1 MSRSG
6 SVSSFFGNL
15 LKSFR
20 SEPEGEETLRD
31 TIGLGDSVIDNM
43 YDADWNSTGE
53 TSKSCKANRGR
64 SQERGPERKKKAKPQ
79 RPKSAPVLDV
89 SRIVLQPRG
98 ADTPDFG
105 TPQQSSETPTRRS
118 SNIIMSNEPTKLSVV
133 DQITCQ
139 PCGGLGSFLAELAK
153 DKATSKTRENIQKSE
168 IYRSDASTV
177 ATSGSSNDGSE
188 SSRSGGSN
196 QKSDMEEEVA
206 WRTDVSI
213 GGTLLNITSCSPG
226 ENSRERPHVPL
237 LDFSKLKP
245 PEKWQNNRPQTAP
258 PVRTASKALVPQFWE
273 TGTSAVTKALA
284 PKSWES
290 GSSAG
295 SSDTDIDLHLQ
306 RLQLST
312 DAAWKH
318 LKGGPTRCL
327 PDMAGCSLPEVA
339 DDYFDIPSQK
349 VESSGGSTFRSFPIE
364 DDYFEPPAS
373 QQDHQESATST
384 TCNDATAAKQD
395 AWSALLEV
403 AL

>member
-31 TIGLGDSVIDNM
+31 TLGLGDSVIDTM

-64 SQERGPERKKKAKPQ
+64 SEERGPERKKKAKPQ

-139 PCGGLGSFLAELAK
+139 PCGGLGSFLAEVAK
-153 DKATSKTRENIQKSE
+153 GKTASKTRENIRKSE

-177 ATSGSSNDGSE
+177 ATSGSSNDGSD

-206 WRTDVSI
+206 WRTDDSI
-213 GGTLLNITSCSPG
+213 GGTLLNIATCAPG

-245 PEKWQNNRPQTAP
+245 PEKWQNKRPQTAP
-258 PVRTASKALVPQFWE
+258 PVRTASKALVPQSWE
-273 TGTSAVTKALA
+273 TGISAITKALV
-284 PKSWES
+284 PKFWES

-295 SSDTDIDLHLQ
+295 SSDTDIDLRLQ
-306 RLQLST
+306 RCLS
-312 DAAWKH
+312 
-318 LKGGPTRCL
+318 
-327 PDMAGCSLPEVA
+327 DMAGCSLPEVA

-364 DDYFEPPAS
+364 DDYFEPPAP
-373 QQDHQESATST
+373 QQDLHTWLAACIYLQDHHERATST
-384 TCNDATAAKQD
+384 TCKDATAAKQD
-395 AWSALLEV
+395 IWPALLEV